1 MTLPCGKRPS
11 PGSLHGT
18 LHGGRWVWILNV
30 TDIQQEFH
38 CGTTETRFIPGLL
51 LIVSVPLNVVS
62 GEAWLA
68 YWMFGH
74 GWLHLG
80 GVHGHPR
87 WGVWSPVPPSRQRV
101 GSVWGTEAKS
111 FIVSYWK
118 YSLLFCLS
126 GTLTSRSLKPG
137 AQKTFRDDELI
148 YRDYC
153 LCSSQAFFEN
163 DYWVR
168 YFLHTGHLTIAGCKM
183 SKSLKNFITIKDAL
197 AKNTGDFWFILVK
210 QSVKLHTG
218 SGLIHYVVL
227 GLLIP
232 VPAFQAVLEAF
243 LILASVTEQLYRW
256 LIWFGWM
263 SLMLQM
269 NKIMITLSAV

>member
-1 MTLPCGKRPS
+1 MHTYFFFVCVGDLSISADRLSEKKSPNDFALWKASKPGEPSWDSPWGKVGLDSECDRYPTGV
-11 PGSLHGT
+11 PLWDD
-18 LHGGRWVWILNV
+18 RW
-30 TDIQQEFH
+30 
-38 CGTTETRFIPGLL
+38 RFIPGLL

-197 AKNTGDFWFILVK
+197 AKNTGDFWFISVTCALK

-218 SGLIHYVVL
+218 SGLIHYVAL

-232 VPAFQAVLEAF
+232 VPAF
-243 LILASVTEQLYRW
+243 
-256 LIWFGWM
+256 
-263 SLMLQM
+263 
-269 NKIMITLSAV
+269 